1 MTRSLRG
8 GQDGEFLPGVLPGR
22 AIRGQSMLSVD
33 EGRPRKKMARTT
45 TLYATLLGEQEASFL
60 QNFDC

>member
-1 MTRSLRG
+1 MLL
-8 GQDGEFLPGVLPGR
+8 GQ
-22 AIRGQSMLSVD
+22 AIRGQSMLSAD
-33 EGRPRKKMARTT
+33 EGWPRKKMARTT